1 MDFTGLFK
9 DDVRIGRRTF
19 LRVITAVLA
28 FVGTAKDILFTAR
41 ADAQSVATGLPLPD
55 ELIEATMKRL
65 FGNRTLQPGAGK
77 IKLDLP
83 LIAEDGGNVAVTIE
97 SDLPLGGATHLSHIY
112 IISDKNRR
120 PMLAKFTFTPES
132 GKAFVSTSV
141 RLATSTDVRA
151 IAEMSDGTLYAASK
165 NVRVTISGC
174 DVPPQG

>member
-1 MDFTGLFK
+1 MDFTELFK
-9 DDVRIGRRTF
+9 DNVSMGRRTF
-19 LRVITAVLA
+19 LRVITSVLA
-28 FVGTAKDILFTAR
+28 FVGTAKDILFTAK
-41 ADAQSVATGLPLPD
+41 AGAQSAATGLPLPD
-55 ELIEATMKRL
+55 EWIEATMKRL

-97 SDLPLGGATHLSHIY
+97 SDLPLGGATHLNHIY

-151 IAEMSDGTLYAASK
+151 IAEMSDGVLYAVSK